1 MILKNGKRIDGLGDN
16 MPIGS
21 VIEYN
26 GTDIPDGWEVLPGDA
41 NVYIGSIKPTEG
53 QEVWIQKG
61 KNLFDK
67 NKVVR
72 GEAYGVDGVRVEN
85 INWSRSYFIKVQP
98 NTVYSYSSQ
107 LISGKNEIQTTLAYW
122 NSDKVWVGET
132 YTTNLIETITT
143 PEDCEYIMVQYRN
156 DTLENIQLELGD
168 KITDYEPYIDKKIH
182 TKNDNG
188 VYEEFNASKWG
199 DLTEDILTENT
210 SASWLAVIG
219 DKGNMQHRTIENII
233 GSFGLLK
240 GIKIDHYGNDLL
252 QMPNNTVGSY
262 YNDYTQN
269 IPDINVFAGWGLAI
283 MLGVNDYKA
292 LIVFG
297 NYEYG
302 GHNIAIKSFVP
313 GNPGSWTD
321 WRYI

>member
-21 VIEYN
+21 IVEYN
-26 GTDIPDGWEVLPGDA
+26 GTDIPDGWDILPGDA
-41 NVYIGSIKPTEG
+41 NIYMGPVEPTEG
-53 QEVWIQKG
+53 QDVWMQLG
-61 KNLFDK
+61 DNLFDK
-67 NKVVR
+67 DKV
-72 GEAYGVDGVRVEN
+72 
-85 INWSRSYFIKVQP
+85 
-98 NTVYSYSSQ
+98 
-107 LISGKNEIQTTLAYW
+107 ISGGI
-122 NSDKVWVGET
+122 
-132 YTTNLIETITT
+132 LIETGAIYNDANLITT
-143 PEDCEYIMVQYRN
+143 D
-156 DTLENIQLELGD
+156 
-168 KITDYEPYIDKKIH
+168 YIDVNNINRIYWNKQAEGDRNWGAFYDANKVYISGYEHTNNFQDVPIGAVYFRTNFRVTDIDDVIIRDYNKKIY

-188 VYEEFNASKWG
+188 AYEEFNINKWG
-199 DLTEDILTENT
+199 GLTEDILTENT
-210 SASWLAVIG
+210 TTSWLAVTD

-297 NYEYG
+297 NYEHA